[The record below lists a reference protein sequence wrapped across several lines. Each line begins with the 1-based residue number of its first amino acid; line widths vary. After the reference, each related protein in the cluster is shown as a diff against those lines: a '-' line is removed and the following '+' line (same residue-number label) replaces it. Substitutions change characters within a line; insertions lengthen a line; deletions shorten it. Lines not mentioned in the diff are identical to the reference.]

1 MKFINN
7 TKFDTQQLR
16 GIVAAVVNRY
26 LTKTQR
32 KYLEITINSVRTGG
46 RFKWVSGRA
55 SGRWAI
61 GRLQATETF
70 RPIIAL
76 PNDLSPQKIAWN
88 MYNLCRRWGS
98 EIRHS
103 ETSAVQQAWQERVGE
118 MPLEEAAPKVV
129 NKKDPLGKAEE
140 KLESSKKSS
149 ATWKNKLLKAA
160 NKVQDYDKKVKY
172 YKARIVLIKRERIG
186 EIRKKKAATKKDGFR
201 IVRHR
206 KDV

>member
-1 MKFINN
+1 
-7 TKFDTQQLR
+7 
-16 GIVAAVVNRY
+16 
-26 LTKTQR
+26 
-32 KYLEITINSVRTGG
+32 
-46 RFKWVSGRA
+46 
-55 SGRWAI
+55 
-61 GRLQATETF
+61 
-70 RPIIAL
+70 
-76 PNDLSPQKIAWN
+76 
-88 MYNLCRRWGS
+88 
-98 EIRHS
+98 
-103 ETSAVQQAWQERVGE
+103 